1 MKVSRTVAYAL
12 HAMLQLAQT
21 DSENPVPCSQLACEG
36 KMPERFL
43 LQILRNLVT
52 HNLLLST
59 RGVDGGYTLIHPPE
73 EITLMDI
80 LDAFENGGKP
90 RCTAVDARA
99 ALEMAIG
106 IRESHR
112 RGFTRVDLPLEDR
125 ALGILSAEV
134 HGDELPARVRRMQ
147 ANQ

>member
-21 DSENPVPCSQLACEG
+21 DSKNPVPCSQLACEG

-59 RGVDGGYTLIHPPE
+59 RGVDGGYTLIQPPE

-80 LDAFENGGKP
+80 LDAFENPLIPTLPPLATLPAATSEKLKK
-90 RCTAVDARA
+90 TLSRA
-99 ALEMAIG
+99 AEVSRQELA
-106 IRESHR
+106 SL
-112 RGFTRVDLPLEDR
+112 TLADLAHPNV
-125 ALGILSAEV
+125 A
-134 HGDELPARVRRMQ
+134 Q
-147 ANQ
+147 ADPVIQST

>member
-1 MKVSRTVAYAL
+1 
-12 HAMLQLAQT
+12 MLQLAQT

-80 LDAFENGGKP
+80 LDAFENPLIPTLPLLATLPAATSEKLNKTLS
-90 RCTAVDARA
+90 RATEVCRQELASLTLADLARA
-99 ALEMAIG
+99 SVAQPDPVIQ
-106 IRESHR
+106 S
-112 RGFTRVDLPLEDR
+112 T
-125 ALGILSAEV
+125 
-134 HGDELPARVRRMQ
+134 
-147 ANQ
+147 